1 MSVVLRIV
9 LDGEPGTLL
18 VPESKVTQANMTV
31 LAQNERASLNV
42 AAVRKVSALSQAI
55 YVKRTTDSAR
65 DVVRILKNT
74 GSSLETATWIV
85 INP

>member
-1 MSVVLRIV
+1 MMSVVLRIV

-18 VPESKVTQANMTV
+18 VPESKVTQANMAVWRRT
-31 LAQNERASLNV
+31 NTRALCS
-42 AAVRKVSALSQAI
+42 RCPQGI

-74 GSSLETATWIV
+74 SSSLETVKWIV